1 MRLGVLVSGGGTN
14 LQALLDAER
23 VGTLAPATIAV
34 VISNRPGAGALTRAT
49 KAGKPTLTI
58 DHQAHPTRD
67 AFEDALAAALIEH
80 RVDALVLAGFMRV
93 LGARFLERYPDRV
106 LNIHPSLLPAF
117 PGLSAPKQ
125 ALAHGVKV
133 SGCTVHFVDASL
145 DGGAIVLQD
154 AVPVLDDD
162 TPETL
167 AGRILEREHVILPR
181 AIKLLADGRLSRDGR
196 HVRLVAGR
204 AS

>member
-1 MRLGVLVSGGGTN
+1 MRLGVLCSGGGTN

-23 VGTLAPATIAV
+23 AGQLAPAEVAI
-34 VISNRPGAGALTRAT
+34 VISNRPGAGALTRAA

-67 AFEDALAAALIEH
+67 AFEDALAAALVEH
-80 RVDALVLAGFMRV
+80 HVDAIVLAGFMRV
-93 LGARFLERYPDRV
+93 LGAAFLAKYPDRV

-117 PGLSAPKQ
+117 PGLHAQKQ
-125 ALAHGVKV
+125 ALAHGVKLA
-133 SGCTVHFVDASL
+133 GCTVHFVDASL

-181 AIKLLADGRLSRDGR
+181 AVKLLADGRLARDGR
-196 HVRLVAGR
+196 HVRTVAGGAR
-204 AS
+204 